1 MKEAIPLEEVV
12 ASATEIAPTA
22 ETETGEVPETATVPE
37 ASGMVIVL
45 VPVGAVKLRVVLLA
59 PEVLMIEVPM

>member
-45 VPVGAVKLRVVLLA
+45 LSVGVVTVMVVSKVPFSKRKS
-59 PEVLMIEVPM
+59 PSS